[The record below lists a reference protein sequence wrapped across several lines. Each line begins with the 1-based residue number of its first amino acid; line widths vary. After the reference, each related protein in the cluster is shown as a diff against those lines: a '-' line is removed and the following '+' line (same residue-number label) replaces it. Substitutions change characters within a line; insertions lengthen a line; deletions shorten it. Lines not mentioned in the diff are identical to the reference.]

1 MKYTQREWERV
12 VGYGKVPEEY
22 SRESTIEP
30 SVGES
35 SKRSEENRKEVEG
48 VVAETKPIE
57 THEIP

>member
-1 MKYTQREWERV
+1 MKYTQREWDRV

-22 SRESTIEP
+22 SREPTIES

-48 VVAETKPIE
+48 VVAETNPTK
-57 THEIP
+57 THRNP